1 MLRHEIEELITEY
14 EKRILRRVA
23 IMEYAKVSPDRYNRL
38 EEECTMYTCIIGDLK
53 GALRNAKED

>member
-1 MLRHEIEELITEY
+1 
-14 EKRILRRVA
+14 
-23 IMEYAKVSPDRYNRL
+23 MEYAKVSPDRYNRL